1 MNRWNIILINIVDD
15 VLVDLRSGQIEDIVI
30 LYWQ

>member
-30 LYWQ
+30 LY